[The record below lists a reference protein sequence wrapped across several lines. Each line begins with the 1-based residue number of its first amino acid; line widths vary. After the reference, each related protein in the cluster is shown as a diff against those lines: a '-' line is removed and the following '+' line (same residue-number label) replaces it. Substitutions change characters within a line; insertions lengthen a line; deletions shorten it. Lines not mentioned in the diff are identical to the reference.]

1 MKLAGVDVGDLV
13 LVSKGGRHVYGE
25 VVELRQGVV
34 HFRPLCRGV
43 SWRHAGAREV
53 IGHWRRATG
62 SVGADD
68 GYSPPPASQLSF
80 AGKLELGP
88 TQLRC

>member
-1 MKLAGVDVGDLV
+1 MRLAGVAVGDLV
-13 LVSKGGRHVYGE
+13 LVSKGGRRVYGE

-53 IGHWRRATG
+53 VGHWRRAAG
-62 SVGADD
+62 SAGGDD
-68 GYSPPPASQLSF
+68 GYTPPPASQLSF
-80 AGKLELGP
+80 AGKLEP
-88 TQLRC
+88 

>member
-1 MKLAGVDVGDLV
+1 VRLAGVEVGDLV

-25 VVELRQGVV
+25 VVDVRQGVV

-53 IGHWRRATG
+53 VGHWRRAAG
-62 SVGADD
+62 SAGSHDD
-68 GYSPPPASQLSF
+68 YVPLPASQLSF
-80 AGKLELGP
+80 AGKLER
-88 TQLRC
+88 Q